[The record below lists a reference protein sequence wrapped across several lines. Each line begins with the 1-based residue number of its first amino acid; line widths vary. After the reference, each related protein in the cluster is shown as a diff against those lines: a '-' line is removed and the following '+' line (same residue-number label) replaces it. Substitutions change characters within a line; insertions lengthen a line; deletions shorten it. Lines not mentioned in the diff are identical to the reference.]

1 MYGFLLLFVSIYA
14 FGISSCI
21 LSEIKPTVWPC
32 CCKLQFELQERPNA
46 KVLCNV
52 TKPQPMKTD
61 LMLRQYIVEFWTNCG
76 KWEIKTIQDIRHRND
91 PVTLLFLWFSMTSKE
106 TKSYVEE
113 NEHFSH
119 CAWWHGAVST
129 EKRNSRFYY
138 NVTIILL
145 LQYSIAITVFSDFC
159 VITQVWVPLS
169 RDHLWWHL

>member
-1 MYGFLLLFVSIYA
+1 MYFLNSYNICQNGFMYDFLSLFVSIYG

-32 CCKLQFELQERPNA
+32 CCKLLFALQELPNV

-52 TKPQPMKTD
+52 SKPQPMKTD

-76 KWEIKTIQDIRHRND
+76 KWEINTIQDRHRND
-91 PVTLLFLWFSMTSKE
+91 PVTHLFLWLWMTSKE

-129 EKRNSRFYY
+129 ENVIQEDFITMLQSFYCC
-138 NVTIILL
+138 NIV
-145 LQYSIAITVFSDFC
+145 LQ
-159 VITQVWVPLS
+159 
-169 RDHLWWHL
+169 